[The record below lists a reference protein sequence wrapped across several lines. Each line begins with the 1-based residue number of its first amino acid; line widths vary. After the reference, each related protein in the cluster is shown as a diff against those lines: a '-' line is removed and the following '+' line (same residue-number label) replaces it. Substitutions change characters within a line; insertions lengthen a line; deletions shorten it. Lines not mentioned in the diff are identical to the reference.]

1 MSSTAQNRGSRVA
14 AGSPGAMRA
23 PRRASSPI
31 PPLHHRA
38 QPTSLHRGTLRL
50 HRASRARPTALQH
63 PPPLALAKSPPAT
76 HRVST
81 NCSCTTLLPLPTGV
95 DTLTQPPGSTPAR
108 RQQPPPQ
115 RRGVSHEP
123 GRGNPPAGRAWG
135 RTPRPTVESMPCPTR
150 VSSLRSHKLGCQRRV
165 GKVGR
170 CRRAGSL

>member
-23 PRRASSPI
+23 PCRASSPI

-50 HRASRARPTALQH
+50 HRASRARPTAPQH

-108 RQQPPPQ
+108 RQQPPPAPWGEPRTRQ
-115 RRGVSHEP
+115 R
-123 GRGNPPAGRAWG
+123 
-135 RTPRPTVESMPCPTR
+135 
-150 VSSLRSHKLGCQRRV
+150 
-165 GKVGR
+165 
-170 CRRAGSL
+170 